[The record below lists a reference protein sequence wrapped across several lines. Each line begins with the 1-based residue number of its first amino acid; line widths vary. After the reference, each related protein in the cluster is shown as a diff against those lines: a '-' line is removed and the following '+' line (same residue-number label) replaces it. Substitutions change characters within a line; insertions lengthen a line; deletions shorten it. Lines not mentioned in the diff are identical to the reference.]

1 LTVYRALL
9 VPLDGSAFAESALA
23 LAIGLAERS
32 KAALHLVHVA
42 SASLEVVAMR
52 EYLDGVRDR
61 FAHRISGGIT
71 TEILSGTTDE
81 VIAAYVDTHGV
92 DLVVMA
98 THGRGGVSRAW
109 LGSVAEALL
118 GTLRVPI
125 LLHRPGTTPTE
136 GAVGPALPRTVFVP
150 IDRSEVAPGILTAAE
165 QLAGVVGAELVLAM
179 VIAPLELR
187 AEVVSRVRFSMDD
200 DALARQGDAARE
212 YLEAL
217 AEPLRARGL
226 RVRVEVFQ
234 DTNAATG
241 ILQGAAATEADV
253 IAMATHARRG
263 WSRVV
268 LGSITDKVVR
278 GTSKTMLL
286 NRPVDPATAHGE

>member
-1 LTVYRALL
+1 MYRALL

-42 SASLEVVAMR
+42 SSSLEVVAMR
-52 EYLDGVRDR
+52 DYLDGVRDR
-61 FAHRISGGIT
+61 FAHRVSGGIT
-71 TEILSGTTDE
+71 TEILSGSTDE

-98 THGRGGVSRAW
+98 THGRGGVSRTW

-125 LLHRPGTTPTE
+125 LLHRPGTTPTD
-136 GAVGPALPRTVFVP
+136 GGVGPTLPRMVFVP
-150 IDRSEVAPGILTAAE
+150 IDRSEVAPGILAAAE

-187 AEVVSRVRFSMDD
+187 AEVVSRVRFSMDE

-286 NRPVDPATAHGE
+286 NRPADSATAHGA